1 MQEEQLWALWEVA
14 WQAYSTLHK
23 KGAPFTRDPLLQNP
37 FASYFEMK
45 GSSQKRRRQERQ
57 EGKEVE
63 QPRYSLTPKAQP
75 QSCCC
80 CCCCCCCCR
89 RHSYFVWP
97 LLCKSRV
104 EGSRRERQEGKEAEQ
119 PWYFLTPNDSPKVFV
134 CCCCL
139 CCCIALPLLCKSRV
153 EGSLYYANRE

>member
-63 QPRYSLTPKAQP
+63 QLWYSLASKTQP
-75 QSCCC
+75 QSFLLLSSSLSLLRAIFIMQIESSRKEQKRKA
-80 CCCCCCCCR
+80 R
-89 RHSYFVWP
+89 RQRS
-97 LLCKSRV
+97 
-104 EGSRRERQEGKEAEQ
+104 
-119 PWYFLTPNDSPKVFV
+119 
-134 CCCCL
+134 
-139 CCCIALPLLCKSRV
+139 
-153 EGSLYYANRE
+153 